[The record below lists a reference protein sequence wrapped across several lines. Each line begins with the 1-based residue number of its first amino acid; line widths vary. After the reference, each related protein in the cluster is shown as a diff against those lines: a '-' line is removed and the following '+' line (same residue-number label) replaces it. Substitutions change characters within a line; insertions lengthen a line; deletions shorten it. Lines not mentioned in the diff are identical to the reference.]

1 MLHRLLLVFV
11 LAAMPALPVA
21 KEILQLQRDIALLQ
35 DQLRNLQTSFDKQLA
50 VTQQLLSQNLE
61 ASNRLGNALAV
72 LDKAV
77 RDQEKVLVA
86 PVANVNTRVDTLAG
100 QFQAL
105 RDAVEEMNSK
115 LSKLQQQVLDVK
127 NIVSTAPAPTSAPAG
142 SPPGGPAPT
151 QPAAPPVSAET
162 LFNNAL
168 RDYQSGNFMLAGPQF
183 VDYIKFFASS
193 ERAADAQYYLGEI
206 FYQQEQFDQ
215 AVAAFDKV
223 LERFPEGKQT
233 ANAQYKKGMSLLKK
247 GDRNAAAREFRE
259 VIRKFP
265 RTPAA
270 TQAGEALKGLGVS
283 ARPASSKDSGRRK

>member
-1 MLHRLLLVFV
+1 MGHRLFLIFV
-11 LAAMPALPVA
+11 LAAMPAFPVA

-35 DQLRNLQTSFDKQLA
+35 DQVRNLQTSFDKQLA
-50 VTQQLLSQNLE
+50 VTQQLLNQNLD

-86 PVANVNTRVDTLAG
+86 PIANVNTRVDTLAS

-115 LSKLQQQVLDVK
+115 LSKLQQQVLDIK
-127 NIVSTAPAPTSAPAG
+127 NIVSTAPPPAAAPTG
-142 SPPGGPAPT
+142 TTPG
-151 QPAAPPVSAET
+151 QPGAPPVSAET

-168 RDYQSGNFMLAGPQF
+168 RDYQSGNFNLAGPQF
-183 VDYIKFFASS
+183 NDYVRYFPSS

-215 AVAAFDKV
+215 AVAAFDQV
-223 LERFPEGKQT
+223 LERYPEGKRT
-233 ANAQYKKGMSLLKK
+233 PDAQYKKGLSLLKQGK
-247 GDRNAAAREFRE
+247 RNEAAREFRE

-265 RTPAA
+265 RSPAA
-270 TQAGEALKGLGVS
+270 TQAAESLKGLGAS
-283 ARPASSKDSGRRK
+283 ARPAPSKGGRRK